1 MPVVFVEQDWKFSY
15 LNACNEMQKGHAKWL
30 LEDLKEE
37 IGIGSTGYKSTS
49 TSTSM
54 PVMYSFDALS
64 SIQEWMTHTG
74 LLSDTTRNHNG
85 DDAEHL
91 TP

>member
-1 MPVVFVEQDWKFSY
+1 MAFCMMLYIPSRYTHRSEI
-15 LNACNEMQKGHAKWL
+15 NASAVSSKLPSSFRFFLAR
-30 LEDLKEE
+30 
-37 IGIGSTGYKSTS
+37 
-49 TSTSM
+49 M